1 MSGFTDL
8 HFQRDAA
15 FAEFSTQAQT
25 AQVGFYLYLFNLL
38 YPNISRHILHTVL
51 FVLPMILTRRICLII
66 KSFTDFFF
74 IIFFIVM
81 TLCGIQQRYCRE
93 KLHASQP
100 LGLNSKCSCSW
111 TSLLSGRGHK

>member
-15 FAEFSTQAQT
+15 FAEFSTQAQA
-25 AQVGFYLYLFNLL
+25 AQVGFYWYLFNPLH
-38 YPNISRHILHTVL
+38 PNISRHILHTVL

-66 KSFTDFFF
+66 KSFIDFFF

-81 TLCGIQQRYCRE
+81 TLLCDSAEI
-93 KLHASQP
+93 L
-100 LGLNSKCSCSW
+100 
-111 TSLLSGRGHK
+111 